1 MENLSETEEE
11 CNFIYKDDESSPAG
25 ARVQRTDVRPLNT
38 SSSVQMTV
46 AVITLSIRPTNL
58 KK

>member
-1 MENLSETEEE
+1 MTQEEE
-11 CNFIYKDDESSPAG
+11 CNFIYKDDECSPAG
-25 ARVQRTDVRPLNT
+25 ARVQRTDVRPLIT

-46 AVITLSIRPTNL
+46 AVITLPIRPTDL